1 MFQYED
7 TKGQIFKHKICS
19 YYNHEIMMSNLFA
32 ELIPFTIIIINQILK
47 LAIIKMIEWVKD
59 ETLSV

>member
-1 MFQYED
+1 M
-7 TKGQIFKHKICS
+7 I
-19 YYNHEIMMSNLFA
+19 SNLFA